1 MSKRNNGTADYEILQ
16 NRFTAFICTSMNN
29 ARINYLKKESAR
41 TSHTYDMDEEK
52 FALIPDGS
60 DFVSGLCEAESL
72 ANALRQIDEM
82 QSSFKR
88 AMTTRTPTVATCAEA
103 ELLISRTM
111 SLSLS
116 KTSSARI
123 GIRSLPP
130 LMVNI

>member
-60 DFVSGLCEAESL
+60 DFVTGLCEAESL
-72 ANALRQIDEM
+72 ANALRQIDERERFVILARVLEEK
-82 QSSFKR
+82 SFEEIADKLGLKYKG
-88 AMTTRTPTVATCAEA
+88 VAAIYYRGFAKLRNILEG
-103 ELLISRTM
+103 EL
-111 SLSLS
+111 
-116 KTSSARI
+116 
-123 GIRSLPP
+123 
-130 LMVNI
+130 